1 MPELG
6 DLVDD
11 LVVGGEDVVGELYL
25 AHRPEPIQAHPEGNR
40 GYAPLRQGV
49 SKTLWAPCFSCNPSV
64 VRNTPPK

>member
-25 AHRPEPIQAHPEGNR
+25 AHRSEPIQAHPEGNR
-40 GYAPLRQGV
+40 GYAPLRQGSV
-49 SKTLWAPCFSCNPSV
+49 EDPVGTVLSCNPSV